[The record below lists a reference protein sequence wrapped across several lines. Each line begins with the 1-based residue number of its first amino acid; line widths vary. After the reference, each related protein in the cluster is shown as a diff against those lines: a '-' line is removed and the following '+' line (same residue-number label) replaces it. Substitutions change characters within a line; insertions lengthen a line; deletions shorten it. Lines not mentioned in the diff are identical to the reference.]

1 MTRCY
6 RQGELQRRGRAKREA
21 ALARPELRD
30 PTVERVS
37 AAGPV
42 SMGVK
47 ALDPNHDRMVAEFL
61 ASRGG
66 KE

>member
-1 MTRCY
+1 MTRDY
-6 RQGELQRRGRAKREA
+6 RRSELQRRGRAKREA

-30 PTVERVS
+30 PTEARVS

-47 ALDPNHDRMVAEFL
+47 PIDPNHDRMVAEFL
-61 ASRGG
+61 AARGG
-66 KE
+66 RE